1 MRRNDV
7 PENETRIFGS
17 LREMGIWDF
26 FFFAYGCYQYFSIQ
40 LWRVLEFWYRS
51 FLLFDDIIN
60 EFNALWRVAR
70 VRVFWYGCSVFFVLF
85 VFVFVSTS
93 ISVTNAFYFLVV
105 KDWKVRKIDSHFQ
118 SWEGTWIFDFIF
130 GNINRLTIKLQDFW
144 YKSAL

>member
-1 MRRNDV
+1 MRRGFLGHWERWV
-7 PENETRIFGS
+7 CEI
-17 LREMGIWDF
+17 F

-70 VRVFWYGCSVFFVLF
+70 VRVFWYGCSVFLF
-85 VFVFVSTS
+85 CLCLCLCLLQSLWPMLFIFWW
-93 ISVTNAFYFLVV
+93 
-105 KDWKVRKIDSHFQ
+105 WKIEKWKKIDSHFQ

-130 GNINRLTIKLQDFW
+130 GNINRLTIKLQDFS
-144 YKSAL
+144 YKSTP